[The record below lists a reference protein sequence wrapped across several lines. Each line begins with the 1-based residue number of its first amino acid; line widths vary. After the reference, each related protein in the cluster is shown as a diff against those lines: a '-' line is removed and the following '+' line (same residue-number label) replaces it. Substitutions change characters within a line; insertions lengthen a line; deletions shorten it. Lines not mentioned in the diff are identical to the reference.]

1 MIRTLVMVCMAA
13 SAFASPGHAQGQ
25 QQFPPFMDMR
35 GTPQDQRDCQ
45 PDAVRLCRH
54 VLDRNDS
61 MVVLQC
67 FLQNRERLSAPCRG
81 VLQKYGQ
88 LPRY

>member
-1 MIRTLVMVCMAA
+1 MIRTFVLVCAA
-13 SAFASPGHAQGQ
+13 LSAVASSAYAQGAP
-25 QQFPPFMDMR
+25 PPFMDMR
-35 GTPQDQRDCQ
+35 GTPEDQRDCR
-45 PDAVRLCRH
+45 PDAIRLCRH

-67 FLQNRERLSAPCRG
+67 FLQNQDKLSTPCRR

-88 LPRY
+88 LPR

>member
-1 MIRTLVMVCMAA
+1 MIRTFVLVCAA
-13 SAFASPGHAQGQ
+13 MSAFASSAYAQGA
-25 QQFPPFMDMR
+25 PPFMDMR
-35 GTPQDQRDCQ
+35 GTPEDQRDCR

-67 FLQNRERLSAPCRG
+67 FLQNQDRLSTPCRR

-88 LPRY
+88 LPR

>member
-1 MIRTLVMVCMAA
+1 MIRTFVLVCAVLSVFES
-13 SAFASPGHAQGQ
+13 SAYPQGA
-25 QQFPPFMDMR
+25 PPFMDMR
-35 GTPQDQRDCQ
+35 GTPEDQRDCR
-45 PDAVRLCRH
+45 PDAIRLCRH

-67 FLQNRERLSAPCRG
+67 FLQNQDKLSTPCRR

-88 LPRY
+88 LPR